1 MKLEITKNIK
11 RWYIISS
18 AIIIIGLVLGFL
30 GGFNLGIDF
39 TGGTMMHIDMEQKI
53 SVNEIKDITDKYNLS
68 ANIAYVGTEKE
79 EVMIK
84 TKKSLSNSERTE
96 IFNDIAKKYDLSQE
110 NLLAVNQFG
119 PSIGE
124 EIKRKA
130 IISILIASIGML
142 IYITFRFE
150 IKFAMAAVIALVHDI
165 LIMVAFYGIFRIPI
179 NSPFIAAI
187 LIIVGYSIND
197 TIVVFD
203 RVRENL
209 NIVKK
214 KKFDEI
220 VDMSVSQTIKRSI
233 NTSLTTIVA
242 IICLYIFGVESIKD
256 FTLPLIAG
264 ILSGTYS
271 SIFIAS
277 PIWYNLNMIV
287 HKPKYIGK

>member
-1 MKLEITKNIK
+1 MKLEIIKNLK
-11 RWYIISS
+11 RWYLISS
-18 AIIIIGLVLGFL
+18 VIIIIGLILGFL

-39 TGGTMMHIDMEQKI
+39 TGGTMMHIDMGQKI
-53 SVNEIKDITDKYNLS
+53 SVSEVKGITDQYKLNAS
-68 ANIAYVGTEKE
+68 IAYVGTEKE
-79 EVMIK
+79 EIMIK
-84 TKKSLSNSERTE
+84 TKKSLSNNERTE
-96 IFNDIAKKYDLSQE
+96 IFNSIAEKYGISQE
-110 NLLAVNQFG
+110 SLLAVDQFG

-130 IISILIASIGML
+130 IISILIASVGML
-142 IYITFRFE
+142 IYITLRFE
-150 IKFAMAAVIALVHDI
+150 IKFAMAAIVALVHDI

-209 NIVKK
+209 KIVKK

-220 VDMSVSQTIKRSI
+220 VDMSVTQTISRSI
-233 NTSLTTIVA
+233 NTSLTTILA

-277 PIWYNLNMIV
+277 PVWYNLNMMV
-287 HKPKYIGK
+287 HKPKYAGK